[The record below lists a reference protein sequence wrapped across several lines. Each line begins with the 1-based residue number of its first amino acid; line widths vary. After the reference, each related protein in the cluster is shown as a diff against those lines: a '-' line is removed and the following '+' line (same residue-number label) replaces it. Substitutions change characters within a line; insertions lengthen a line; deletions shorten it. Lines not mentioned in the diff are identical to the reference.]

1 MFETEDN
8 FDRAFSTIHL
18 LFSNISQIFNGNLEN
33 KFNLYTFLLQLSTVT
48 FKTKNKNFL
57 LYFPEFLCASSLTNA

>member
-8 FDRAFSTIHL
+8 FDRTFSTIHL
-18 LFSNISQIFNGNLEN
+18 LFSNISQIFNENLEN
-33 KFNLYTFLLQLSTVT
+33 KFNLYTFLLQLST